1 MCDRLLSVP
10 KFGQPLSA
18 KYPPHVCSDSDNSFP
33 GRKSKNEE
41 EKLDTKMEKN
51 SIDEENSIDWD
62 SDKMSQKGRRTRRN
76 SRKGNSWRQSNRT
89 RRLVANARE
98 RSRIHIM
105 SEAFEG
111 LRRAVPCYS
120 YDQKL
125 SKLAILRIATS
136 YIDALANLTE
146 TDTSDKSLQRFAESV
161 DQCTKALQS
170 EGRSRRKTK

>member
-1 MCDRLLSVP
+1 MCDTFLSVP
-10 KFGQPLSA
+10 ELGHSIST
-18 KYPPHVCSDSDNSFP
+18 KYSSQVCMSETENPCP
-33 GRKSKNEE
+33 GIQTEEEELQSEE
-41 EKLDTKMEKN
+41 EKNRTDHEPSSAVDAGNVTQREK
-51 SIDEENSIDWD
+51 
-62 SDKMSQKGRRTRRN
+62 RTRRN
-76 SRKGNSWRQSNRT
+76 SRRGNSWRQSSRT

-136 YIDALANLTE
+136 YIAALATLSE
-146 TDTSDKSLQRFAESV
+146 SDTSDKSLQRFAESV

>member
-1 MCDRLLSVP
+1 MCDTLLVVPEYGQSV
-10 KFGQPLSA
+10 SNE
-18 KYPPHVCSDSDNSFP
+18 YPSPFSSDSGNYLP
-33 GRKSKNEE
+33 GNRKKQDKIASEE
-41 EKLDTKMEKN
+41 EKNRTE
-51 SIDEENSIDWD
+51 EENSNNDE
-62 SDKMSQKGRRTRRN
+62 SRKSGQGSKRTRRN
-76 SRKGNSWRQSNRT
+76 SKRGNSWRQSNRT

-136 YIDALANLTE
+136 YIAALAYLRE
-146 TDTSDKSLQRFAESV
+146 SDTSDKSLQRFADSV

-170 EGRSRRKTK
+170 EGRSRRKTE